1 MSRRERLQKK
11 SSELIEKG
19 SIKATKWIGS
29 VASLVIHTIL
39 FTGAFL
45 LILAGFDRD
54 TILLVVTTI
63 VSLEAIYLSIFIQ
76 MTVNRH
82 TEELHDVSEDVE
94 EIQKDV
100 DEIQEDVEEIQKDV
114 DEIQEDVEDLGEDV
128 DEISSDS
135 NLTLDQKTERIAKDI
150 EILKNIEERL
160 RELSGHLADIK
171 KKKEE

>member
-1 MSRRERLQKK
+1 MSNRRNLQKK
-11 SSELIEKG
+11 SSDLIE
-19 SIKATKWIGS
+19 SASVKATKWIGS

-100 DEIQEDVEEIQKDV
+100 DEIQEDVE
-114 DEIQEDVEDLGEDV
+114 DLGEDV
-128 DEISSDS
+128 EEISGDS

>member
-1 MSRRERLQKK
+1 MSSRERLQKK
-11 SSELIEKG
+11 GSDLIEG
-19 SIKATKWIGS
+19 ASVKATKWIGS
-29 VASLVIHTIL
+29 VASLVVHTIL
-39 FTGAFL
+39 FIGAFL
-45 LILAGFDRD
+45 LILVGFERD
-54 TILLVVTTI
+54 TILLIVTTI

-100 DEIQEDVEEIQKDV
+100 DEIQEDVE
-114 DEIQEDVEDLGEDV
+114 DLGEDV
-128 DEISSDS
+128 DEISGDS

-160 RELSGHLADIK
+160 RELSVHLADIK
-171 KKKEE
+171 KKKE